1 VRKLF
6 CVFDID
12 YSGKE
17 EQYMDSLK
25 KNMSTILL
33 VAGAVCL
40 LVAVV
45 IAIATIA
52 GWGNNVGFINVM
64 LMFAAV
70 LFLALGGLVMY
81 LAVITTTVTK
91 HFFLYD
97 KNTGKNIR
105 PSELTF
111 EMVNKRM
118 TLFMT
123 RMASSERQV
132 WSANIVGSNDQRFGK
147 NDVYRPLM
155 AYKMIYD
162 LTEHNSP
169 EYWQLFAKADVAIV
183 SSICD
188 ALSDNDD
195 AQLGATLVF
204 LREHHADNIEKISRF
219 FMDNRAYMQKQMLKY
234 VLAHVDG
241 MYME

>member
-1 VRKLF
+1 
-6 CVFDID
+6 
-12 YSGKE
+12 
-17 EQYMDSLK
+17 MDSLK

-70 LFLALGGLVMY
+70 LFLALGGLIMY

-118 TLFMT
+118 TYFMT

-132 WSANIVGSNDQRFGK
+132 WTANIVGSEDERFGK

-169 EYWQLFAKADVAIV
+169 DYWRLFAKADVAIV

-204 LREHHADNIEKISRF
+204 LREHHAENLDKIKNL
-219 FMDNRAYMQKQMLKY
+219 FMDNRDYMQKQMLAY
-234 VLAHVDG
+234 VRANVDS
-241 MYME
+241 MYIE

>member
-1 VRKLF
+1 
-6 CVFDID
+6 
-12 YSGKE
+12 
-17 EQYMDSLK
+17 MDSLK
-25 KNMSTILL
+25 KYLPTILL
-33 VAGAVCL
+33 VAGVVCL
-40 LVAVV
+40 LIAVV
-45 IAIATIA
+45 LTVLTLA
-52 GWGNNVGFINVM
+52 GWSTSQSTLINVM
-64 LMFAAV
+64 LLLAAV

-81 LAVITTTVTK
+81 LAMISTTVTK

-97 KNTGKNIR
+97 KNTGRNIK
-105 PSELTF
+105 PGELTF
-111 EMVNKRM
+111 DVVNKRM
-118 TLFMT
+118 SYFMS

-132 WSANIVGSNDQRFGK
+132 WSANIVGSEDVRFGK

-169 EYWQLFAKADVAIV
+169 EYWRLFANADAAVV

-188 ALSDNDD
+188 ALNDNGD

-204 LREHHADNIEKISRF
+204 LREHHADNLDKISRF

-234 VLAHVDG
+234 VQAHVDS

>member
-1 VRKLF
+1 
-6 CVFDID
+6 
-12 YSGKE
+12 
-17 EQYMDSLK
+17 MDSLK
-25 KNMSTILL
+25 KYMPTILL
-33 VAGAVCL
+33 VAGVVCL

-45 IAIATIA
+45 ITIATIS
-52 GWGNNVGFINVM
+52 GWSGTPGLINVL

-81 LAVITTTVTK
+81 LAVITTSVTK

-97 KNTGKNIR
+97 KNLGKNIR
-105 PSELTF
+105 ASDLTF
-111 EMVNKRM
+111 ETVNKRM
-118 TLFMT
+118 TYFMS

-132 WSANIVGSNDQRFGK
+132 WSANIVGSDNERFGK
-147 NDVYRPLM
+147 DDVYRPLM

-169 EYWQLFAKADVAIV
+169 EYWSLFTKADVAII

-204 LREHHADNIEKISRF
+204 LREHHADNIDKISRF
-219 FMDNRAYMQKQMLKY
+219 FMDNRAYMQKQMLRY
-234 VLAHVDG
+234 VQAHVDSL
-241 MYME
+241 YME

>member
-1 VRKLF
+1 M
-6 CVFDID
+6 
-12 YSGKE
+12 E
-17 EQYMDSLK
+17 SLK
-25 KNMSTILL
+25 KYLPTILL
-33 VAGAVCL
+33 VAGVVCL

-45 IAIATIA
+45 ITVCAFA
-52 GWGNNVGFINVM
+52 GASEGLIKVM
-64 LMFAAV
+64 LVIAAV

-81 LAVITTTVTK
+81 LAMLTTTVTK

-97 KNTGKNIR
+97 KTSGKNIR
-105 PSELTF
+105 ISELTF
-111 EMVNKRM
+111 DMVNKRM
-118 TLFMT
+118 SYFMS

-132 WSANIVGSNDQRFGK
+132 WSANIVGSEDVRFGK

-162 LTEHNSP
+162 MTEHNSP
-169 EYWQLFAKADVAIV
+169 EYWSLFARADVAIV

-204 LREHHADNIEKISRF
+204 LREHHAANIEKISRF

-234 VLAHVDG
+234 VQAHVDSL
-241 MYME
+241 YME

>member
-1 VRKLF
+1 MET
-6 CVFDID
+6 I
-12 YSGKE
+12 
-17 EQYMDSLK
+17 K
-25 KNMSTILL
+25 KYLPTILL

-40 LVAVV
+40 LIAVV
-45 IAIATIA
+45 VTVVTFAN
-52 GWGNNVGFINVM
+52 WGETPFMSVM
-64 LMFAAV
+64 WLLAALLFA
-70 LFLALGGLVMY
+70 ALGGLVIY
-81 LAVITTTVTK
+81 LAMISATVTR

-97 KNTGKNIR
+97 KNLGKNIK

-111 EMVNKRM
+111 EIVNKRM
-118 TLFMT
+118 TYFMT
-123 RMASSERQV
+123 RMATSERQV
-132 WSANIVGSNDQRFGK
+132 WTANIVGSEDERFGK

-169 EYWQLFAKADVAIV
+169 EYWKLFAKADVAIV

-204 LREHHADNIEKISRF
+204 LREHHAQNIDKISNF
-219 FMDNRAYMQKQMLKY
+219 FMDNRAYMQKQMVNY
-234 VLAHVDG
+234 VRANVDS

>member
-1 VRKLF
+1 M
-6 CVFDID
+6 
-12 YSGKE
+12 E
-17 EQYMDSLK
+17 NLK
-25 KNMSTILL
+25 KYLSTILL

-40 LVAVV
+40 LIAVV
-45 IAIATIA
+45 IAVVTFA
-52 GWGNNVGFINVM
+52 GWGNNAVLINV
-64 LMFAAV
+64 LLLIAAV
-70 LFLALGGLVMY
+70 LFVVLGSLVMY
-81 LAVITTTVTK
+81 LAMISATVTR

-97 KNTGKNIR
+97 KNQGKNIK

-111 EMVNKRM
+111 DIVNKRM
-118 TLFMT
+118 TYFMT

-132 WSANIVGSNDQRFGK
+132 WNANIVGSEDERFGK

-169 EYWQLFAKADVAIV
+169 EYWKLFSRADVAIV

-204 LREHHADNIEKISRF
+204 LREHHAENLDKISHF
-219 FMDNRAYMQKQMLKY
+219 FMDNRAYMQKQMLRY
-234 VLAHVDG
+234 VQAHVDS

>member
-1 VRKLF
+1 MRFAFLP
-6 CVFDID
+6 
-12 YSGKE
+12 
-17 EQYMDSLK
+17 
-25 KNMSTILL
+25 TILL

-40 LVAVV
+40 LIAVV
-45 IAIATIA
+45 IAVVTFT
-52 GWGNNVGFINVM
+52 GWSADSSILINVM
-64 LMFAAV
+64 SLLAAV
-70 LFLALGGLVMY
+70 LFLILGGLVMY
-81 LAVITTTVTK
+81 LAMLTTTVTK

-97 KNTGKNIR
+97 KNTGRNIK
-105 PSELTF
+105 PGELTF
-111 EMVNKRM
+111 EVVNKRM
-118 TLFMT
+118 TYFMS
-123 RMASSERQV
+123 RMASSERQI
-132 WSANIVGSNDQRFGK
+132 WSANIVGSEDARFGK

-162 LTEHNSP
+162 LTVHNSP
-169 EYWQLFAKADVAIV
+169 EYWRLFTTADVAII

-219 FMDNRAYMQKQMLKY
+219 FMDNRAYIQKQMLKY
-234 VLAHVDG
+234 VQAHVDS

>member
-1 VRKLF
+1 
-6 CVFDID
+6 
-12 YSGKE
+12 
-17 EQYMDSLK
+17 MDSLK
-25 KNMSTILL
+25 KYLPTILL
-33 VAGAVCL
+33 VAGVVCL
-40 LVAVV
+40 LIAVV
-45 IAIATIA
+45 ITVFAFA
-52 GWGNNVGFINVM
+52 GASVGLIKVM
-64 LMFAAV
+64 LVLAAV

-81 LAVITTTVTK
+81 LAMLTTTVTK

-97 KNTGKNIR
+97 KNTGRNIK
-105 PSELTF
+105 PGELTF
-111 EMVNKRM
+111 ETVNKRM
-118 TLFMT
+118 TYFMS

-132 WSANIVGSNDQRFGK
+132 WSANLVGSEDTRFGK

-162 LTEHNSP
+162 LTVHNSP
-169 EYWQLFAKADVAIV
+169 EYWRLFTTADVAII

-219 FMDNRAYMQKQMLKY
+219 FMDNRAYIQKQMLKY
-234 VLAHVDG
+234 VQAHVDS

>member
-1 VRKLF
+1 M
-6 CVFDID
+6 
-12 YSGKE
+12 E
-17 EQYMDSLK
+17 SLK
-25 KNMSTILL
+25 KYLPTVLL
-33 VAGAVCL
+33 VAGIVCL
-40 LVAVV
+40 LIAVV
-45 IAIATIA
+45 IAIFAFTSPDGI
-52 GWGNNVGFINVM
+52 GFEQV
-64 LMFAAV
+64 LWLVAAV

-81 LAVITTTVTK
+81 LAVISTTVTK

-105 PSELTF
+105 PSDLTF
-111 EMVNKRM
+111 DIVNKRM
-118 TLFMT
+118 TGFMSRIAT
-123 RMASSERQV
+123 SERQA
-132 WSANIVGSNDQRFGK
+132 WSANIVGSNDERFGK

-169 EYWQLFAKADVAIV
+169 EYWNLFAKADPAVV

-188 ALSDNDD
+188 ALGENDD

-219 FMDNRAYMQKQMLKY
+219 FMDNRAYMQKQMLRY
-234 VLAHVDG
+234 VQAHVDS

>member
-1 VRKLF
+1 M
-6 CVFDID
+6 
-12 YSGKE
+12 E
-17 EQYMDSLK
+17 SLK
-25 KNMSTILL
+25 KYLPTVLL
-33 VAGAVCL
+33 IAGIICL
-40 LVAVV
+40 LIAVV
-45 IAIATIA
+45 ITVFAFTAP
-52 GWGNNVGFINVM
+52 NGFGFEQV
-64 LMFAAV
+64 LWLLAAV
-70 LFLALGGLVMY
+70 LFLALGGLVIY
-81 LAVITTTVTK
+81 LAVISTTVTK

-105 PSELTF
+105 PADLTF
-111 EMVNKRM
+111 DIVNRRM
-118 TLFMT
+118 TGFMSRIAT
-123 RMASSERQV
+123 SERQA
-132 WSANIVGSNDQRFGK
+132 WSANIVGSNDERFGK

-169 EYWQLFAKADVAIV
+169 EYWMLFSKADPAVV

-204 LREHHADNIEKISRF
+204 LREHHADNIEKIGRF

-234 VLAHVDG
+234 VQAHVDS

>member
-1 VRKLF
+1 M
-6 CVFDID
+6 
-12 YSGKE
+12 E
-17 EQYMDSLK
+17 NLK
-25 KNMSTILL
+25 KNLSTILL
-33 VAGAVCL
+33 VTGAVCL
-40 LVAVV
+40 LIAVVVAVV
-45 IAIATIA
+45 TFA
-52 GWGNNVGFINVM
+52 GWSNNIGFINV
-64 LMFAAV
+64 LLLFAAL
-70 LFLALGGLVMY
+70 LFAVLGGLVMY
-81 LAVITTTVTK
+81 LAMICATVTR

-97 KNTGKNIR
+97 KAQGKNIK

-118 TLFMT
+118 THFMA

-132 WSANIVGSNDQRFGK
+132 WSVNLVGSDDERFGK
-147 NDVYRPLM
+147 NNVYRPLM

-169 EYWQLFAKADVAIV
+169 DYWKLFAKADAAIV

-188 ALSDNDD
+188 ALTENGD

-204 LREHHADNIEKISRF
+204 LREHHADNIDKISHF
-219 FMDNRAYMQKQMLKY
+219 FMDNRAYMQKQMVKY
-234 VLAHVDG
+234 VLTHVDS

>member
-1 VRKLF
+1 MET
-6 CVFDID
+6 I
-12 YSGKE
+12 
-17 EQYMDSLK
+17 K
-25 KNMSTILL
+25 KYLPTILL

-40 LVAVV
+40 LIAVV
-45 IAIATIA
+45 IAVVTFAN
-52 GWGNNVGFINVM
+52 WGEAQAIMSV
-64 LMFAAV
+64 LWLFAAI
-70 LFLALGGLVMY
+70 LFAALGALVIY
-81 LAVITTTVTK
+81 LAMISATVTR

-97 KNTGKNIR
+97 KNQGKNIK

-111 EMVNKRM
+111 EIVNKRM
-118 TLFMT
+118 TYFMT

-132 WSANIVGSNDQRFGK
+132 WTANIIGSDDDRFGK

-169 EYWQLFAKADVAIV
+169 EFWKLFAKADVAIV

-204 LREHHADNIEKISRF
+204 LREHHADNLDKIKNF
-219 FMDNRAYMQKQMLKY
+219 FMDNRAYMQKQMVSY
-234 VLAHVDG
+234 VRANVDS

>member
-1 VRKLF
+1 
-6 CVFDID
+6 
-12 YSGKE
+12 
-17 EQYMDSLK
+17 MDSMK
-25 KNMSTILL
+25 KYLPTILL
-33 VAGAVCL
+33 IAGVVCL
-40 LVAVV
+40 LIAVV
-45 IAIATIA
+45 IAVFAFA
-52 GWGNNVGFINVM
+52 GNVETVLIKVM
-64 LMFAAV
+64 MIIAAV
-70 LFLALGGLVMY
+70 LFVVLGGLVMY
-81 LAVITTTVTK
+81 LAMITTSVTK

-97 KNTGKNIR
+97 KNTGKNVR

-111 EMVNKRM
+111 DTVNKRM
-118 TLFMT
+118 TFFMT

-132 WSANIVGSNDQRFGK
+132 WSANIVGSNDERFGK
-147 NDVYRPLM
+147 NNVYRPLM

-169 EYWQLFAKADVAIV
+169 EYWALFAKADVAII

-219 FMDNRAYMQKQMLKY
+219 FQNILS
-234 VLAHVDG
+234 
-241 MYME
+241 

>member
-1 VRKLF
+1 
-6 CVFDID
+6 
-12 YSGKE
+12 
-17 EQYMDSLK
+17 MDSLK
-25 KNMSTILL
+25 KYMPTVLL
-33 VAGAVCL
+33 VAGVVCL
-40 LVAVV
+40 LIAVV
-45 IAIATIA
+45 ITVATVA
-52 GWGNNVGFINVM
+52 GWSNNVGLINVM
-64 LMFAAV
+64 LMIAAV

-81 LAVITTTVTK
+81 LAAISTTVTK

-97 KNTGKNIR
+97 KNTGKNVR

-111 EMVNKRM
+111 DTVNKRM
-118 TLFMT
+118 TYFMS

-132 WSANIVGSNDQRFGK
+132 WSANIVGSEDERFGR

-169 EYWQLFAKADVAIV
+169 EYWRLFAKADVAII

-204 LREHHADNIEKISRF
+204 LRERHADNLDKISRF
-219 FMDNRAYMQKQMLKY
+219 FMDNRAYMQKQMLRY
-234 VLAHVDG
+234 VQAHVDS

>member
-1 VRKLF
+1 M
-6 CVFDID
+6 
-12 YSGKE
+12 E
-17 EQYMDSLK
+17 SLK
-25 KNMSTILL
+25 KNLSTILL
-33 VAGAVCL
+33 VAGVVCL
-40 LVAVV
+40 LIAVV
-45 IAIATIA
+45 IAVLAFA
-52 GWGNNVGFINVM
+52 GTFEGAGSGLIKVM
-64 LMFAAV
+64 LIIAAV

-81 LAVITTTVTK
+81 LAMITTTVTR

-97 KNTGKNIR
+97 KTTGKNIR

-111 EMVNKRM
+111 ETVNKRM
-118 TLFMT
+118 TGFMS
-123 RMASSERQV
+123 RIANSERQA
-132 WSANIVGSNDQRFGK
+132 WSANIVGSVDERFGK
-147 NDVYRPLM
+147 DDVYRPLM

-169 EYWQLFAKADVAIV
+169 EYWRLFSKADPAII

-234 VLAHVDG
+234 VLAHVDS

>member
-1 VRKLF
+1 
-6 CVFDID
+6 
-12 YSGKE
+12 
-17 EQYMDSLK
+17 MDSLK
-25 KNMSTILL
+25 KYLPTILL

-40 LVAVV
+40 LIAVV
-45 IAIATIA
+45 IAVVTFT
-52 GWGNNVGFINVM
+52 GWSADSGILINVM
-64 LMFAAV
+64 SLLAAV
-70 LFLALGGLVMY
+70 LFLILGGLVMY
-81 LAVITTTVTK
+81 LAMLTTTVTK

-97 KNTGKNIR
+97 KNTGRNIK
-105 PSELTF
+105 PGELTF
-111 EMVNKRM
+111 EVVNKRM
-118 TLFMT
+118 TYFMS

-132 WSANIVGSNDQRFGK
+132 WSANIVGSEDARFGK

-162 LTEHNSP
+162 LTVHNSP
-169 EYWQLFAKADVAIV
+169 EYWRLFTTADVAII

-219 FMDNRAYMQKQMLKY
+219 FMDNRAYIQKQMLKY
-234 VLAHVDG
+234 VQAHVDS

>member
-1 VRKLF
+1 METIK
-6 CVFDID
+6 
-12 YSGKE
+12 K
-17 EQYMDSLK
+17 YMP
-25 KNMSTILL
+25 TILL
-33 VAGAVCL
+33 VAGALSL
-40 LVAVV
+40 LIAVV
-45 IAIATIA
+45 ITVATVA
-52 GWGNNVGFINVM
+52 GWENNVVLINVM
-64 LMFAAV
+64 LIIAAI
-70 LFLALGGLVMY
+70 LFVALGGLVMY
-81 LAVITTTVTK
+81 LAVISATVTR

-97 KNTGKNIR
+97 KNQGKNIK

-118 TLFMT
+118 TYFMT

-132 WSANIVGSNDQRFGK
+132 WSANIVGSEDERFGK

-169 EYWQLFAKADVAIV
+169 EYWQLFAKADVAII

-204 LREHHADNIEKISRF
+204 LREHHAGNVDKIKNF
-219 FMDNRAYMQKQMLKY
+219 FMDNRAYLQKQMVGY
-234 VLAHVDG
+234 VRANVDS

>member
-1 VRKLF
+1 MET
-6 CVFDID
+6 I
-12 YSGKE
+12 
-17 EQYMDSLK
+17 K
-25 KNMSTILL
+25 KYLPTILL

-40 LVAVV
+40 LIAVV
-45 IAIATIA
+45 VTVVTFAN
-52 GWGNNVGFINVM
+52 WGETPFMSVM
-64 LMFAAV
+64 WLLAALLFA
-70 LFLALGGLVMY
+70 ALGGLVIY
-81 LAVITTTVTK
+81 LAMISATVTR

-97 KNTGKNIR
+97 KNLGKNIK

-111 EMVNKRM
+111 EIVNKRM
-118 TLFMT
+118 TYFMT

-132 WSANIVGSNDQRFGK
+132 WTANIVGSEDERFGK

-169 EYWQLFAKADVAIV
+169 EYWKLFAKADVAIV

-204 LREHHADNIEKISRF
+204 LREHHAQNIDKISNF
-219 FMDNRAYMQKQMLKY
+219 FMDNRAYMQKQMVNY
-234 VLAHVDG
+234 VRANVDS

>member
-1 VRKLF
+1 
-6 CVFDID
+6 
-12 YSGKE
+12 
-17 EQYMDSLK
+17 MDSLK
-25 KNMSTILL
+25 KYLPTILL

-40 LVAVV
+40 LIAVV
-45 IAIATIA
+45 IAVATLA
-52 GWGNNVGFINVM
+52 GWSNNVGFVNVM
-64 LMFAAV
+64 LLFSAV
-70 LFLALGGLVMY
+70 LFLALGGLVLY
-81 LAVITTTVTK
+81 LAMITTTVTK

-97 KNTGKNIR
+97 KSTGRNIR
-105 PSELTF
+105 PGELTF
-111 EMVNKRM
+111 ETVNKRM
-118 TLFMT
+118 SFFMS

-132 WSANIVGSNDQRFGK
+132 WSVNIVGSEDARFGK

-169 EYWQLFAKADVAIV
+169 EYWRLFATADSSVV

-188 ALSDNDD
+188 ALNENDD

-204 LREHHADNIEKISRF
+204 LREHHADNLDKISRF
-219 FMDNRAYMQKQMLKY
+219 FMDNRAYMQKQMLRY
-234 VLAHVDG
+234 VQAHVDS

>member
-1 VRKLF
+1 
-6 CVFDID
+6 
-12 YSGKE
+12 
-17 EQYMDSLK
+17 MDSLK
-25 KNMSTILL
+25 KYLPTILL

-40 LVAVV
+40 LIAVV
-45 IAIATIA
+45 IAVATFA
-52 GWGNNVGFINVM
+52 GWSNNVGFVNVM
-64 LMFAAV
+64 LLLSAV

-81 LAVITTTVTK
+81 LAMITTTVTK

-97 KNTGKNIR
+97 KSTGRNIR
-105 PSELTF
+105 PGELTF
-111 EMVNKRM
+111 ETVNKRM
-118 TLFMT
+118 SFFMS

-132 WSANIVGSNDQRFGK
+132 WSVNIVGSEDARFGK

-169 EYWQLFAKADVAIV
+169 EYWRLFATADSSVV

-188 ALSDNDD
+188 ALNENDD

-204 LREHHADNIEKISRF
+204 LREHHADNLDKISRF
-219 FMDNRAYMQKQMLKY
+219 FMDNRAYMQKQMLRY
-234 VLAHVDG
+234 VQAHVDS

>member
-1 VRKLF
+1 M
-6 CVFDID
+6 
-12 YSGKE
+12 E
-17 EQYMDSLK
+17 ALK
-25 KNMSTILL
+25 KNLPTVLL
-33 VAGAVCL
+33 IVGVICL
-40 LVAVV
+40 LIAVV
-45 IAIATIA
+45 MTVATIV
-52 GWGNNVGFINVM
+52 GWGNSVALINV
-64 LMFAAV
+64 LLLFAAV
-70 LFLALGGLVMY
+70 LFLVLGGLVMY
-81 LAVITTTVTK
+81 LAMISVTVTR

-105 PSELTF
+105 TSELTF
-111 EMVNKRM
+111 DIVNKRM
-118 TLFMT
+118 TYFMSKIAT
-123 RMASSERQV
+123 SERHA
-132 WSANIVGSNDQRFGK
+132 WSANIVGSEDERFGK
-147 NDVYRPLM
+147 DDVYRPLM

-162 LTEHNSP
+162 LTEHNDP
-169 EYWQLFAKADVAIV
+169 DHWCWFAEADAAII

-234 VLAHVDG
+234 VQAHVDS

>member
-1 VRKLF
+1 M
-6 CVFDID
+6 
-12 YSGKE
+12 E
-17 EQYMDSLK
+17 SLK
-25 KNMSTILL
+25 KYLPTILL
-33 VAGAVCL
+33 VAGVVCL

-45 IAIATIA
+45 ITVCAFA
-52 GWGNNVGFINVM
+52 GASEGLIKVM
-64 LMFAAV
+64 LVIAAV

-81 LAVITTTVTK
+81 LAMLTTTVTK

-97 KNTGKNIR
+97 KTSGKNIR
-105 PSELTF
+105 ISELTF
-111 EMVNKRM
+111 DMVNKRM
-118 TLFMT
+118 SYFMS

-132 WSANIVGSNDQRFGK
+132 WSANIVGSEDVRFGK

-169 EYWQLFAKADVAIV
+169 EYWSLFARADVAIV

-204 LREHHADNIEKISRF
+204 LREHHAANIEKISRF

-234 VLAHVDG
+234 VQAHVDSL
-241 MYME
+241 YME

>member
-1 VRKLF
+1 
-6 CVFDID
+6 
-12 YSGKE
+12 
-17 EQYMDSLK
+17 MDSLK
-25 KNMSTILL
+25 KYLPTILL
-33 VAGAVCL
+33 VAGVVCL
-40 LVAVV
+40 LIAVV
-45 IAIATIA
+45 LTVLTLA
-52 GWGNNVGFINVM
+52 GWSTSQSTLINVM
-64 LMFAAV
+64 LLLAAV

-81 LAVITTTVTK
+81 LAMISTTVTK

-97 KNTGKNIR
+97 KNTGRNIK
-105 PSELTF
+105 PGELTF
-111 EMVNKRM
+111 DVVNKRM
-118 TLFMT
+118 SYFMS

-132 WSANIVGSNDQRFGK
+132 WSANIVGSEDVRFGK

-169 EYWQLFAKADVAIV
+169 EYWRLFANADAAVV

-188 ALSDNDD
+188 ALNDNGD

-204 LREHHADNIEKISRF
+204 LREHHADNLDKISRF
-219 FMDNRAYMQKQMLKY
+219 FMDNRAYMQKQMLRY
-234 VLAHVDG
+234 VQAHVDS

>member
-1 VRKLF
+1 
-6 CVFDID
+6 
-12 YSGKE
+12 
-17 EQYMDSLK
+17 MDFLK
-25 KNMSTILL
+25 MYLPTILL

-40 LVAVV
+40 VIAVV
-45 IAIATIA
+45 ITVATFA
-52 GWGNNVGFINVM
+52 TWSSNGLDVLVNVLLLI
-64 LMFAAV
+64 AAV
-70 LFLALGGLVMY
+70 LFVALGGLLLY
-81 LAVITTTVTK
+81 LAMISATVTR

-97 KNTGKNIR
+97 KNLGKNIK

-111 EMVNKRM
+111 ETVNKRM
-118 TLFMT
+118 TYFMT
-123 RMASSERQV
+123 RMASTERQV
-132 WSANIVGSNDQRFGK
+132 WSANIVGSDDERFGK

-169 EYWQLFAKADVAIV
+169 EYWKIFATADLAII

-195 AQLGATLVF
+195 AQLGTTLVY
-204 LREHHADNIEKISRF
+204 LRERHADNLDKISQF
-219 FMDNRAYMQKQMLKY
+219 FMDNRAYMQKQMVRY
-234 VLAHVDG
+234 VQANVES

>member
-1 VRKLF
+1 MET
-6 CVFDID
+6 I
-12 YSGKE
+12 
-17 EQYMDSLK
+17 K
-25 KNMSTILL
+25 KYLPTILL

-45 IAIATIA
+45 ITVVTFAK
-52 GWGNNVGFINVM
+52 WGDTPFMSV
-64 LMFAAV
+64 LWLLAAV
-70 LFLALGGLVMY
+70 LFLVLGGLVIY
-81 LAVITTTVTK
+81 LAMISATVTR

-97 KNTGKNIR
+97 KNLGKNIK

-111 EMVNKRM
+111 EIVNKRM
-118 TLFMT
+118 TYFMT

-132 WSANIVGSNDQRFGK
+132 WTANIVGSEDERFGK

-169 EYWQLFAKADVAIV
+169 EYWKLFAKADVAIV

-204 LREHHADNIEKISRF
+204 LREHHAENIDKIKNF
-219 FMDNRAYMQKQMLKY
+219 FMDNRAYMQKQMVSY
-234 VLAHVDG
+234 VRANVDS

>member
-1 VRKLF
+1 
-6 CVFDID
+6 
-12 YSGKE
+12 
-17 EQYMDSLK
+17 MDSLK
-25 KNMSTILL
+25 KYLPTILL
-33 VAGAVCL
+33 VAGVVCL

-45 IAIATIA
+45 ITVYAFA
-52 GWGNNVGFINVM
+52 GASVGLIKVM
-64 LMFAAV
+64 LVIAAV

-81 LAVITTTVTK
+81 LAMLTTTVTK

-97 KNTGKNIR
+97 KNTGRNIK
-105 PSELTF
+105 PGELTF
-111 EMVNKRM
+111 ETVNKRM
-118 TLFMT
+118 TYFMS

-132 WSANIVGSNDQRFGK
+132 WSANLVGSEDTRFGK

-162 LTEHNSP
+162 LTVHNSP
-169 EYWQLFAKADVAIV
+169 EYWRLFTTADVAII

-219 FMDNRAYMQKQMLKY
+219 FMDNRAYIQKQMLKY
-234 VLAHVDG
+234 VQAHVDS

>member
-1 VRKLF
+1 
-6 CVFDID
+6 
-12 YSGKE
+12 
-17 EQYMDSLK
+17 MDSLK
-25 KNMSTILL
+25 KNLSTILL
-33 VAGAVCL
+33 VAGVVCL
-40 LVAVV
+40 LIAVV
-45 IAIATIA
+45 IAVATIT
-52 GWGNNVGFINVM
+52 GWSNNVGLINVM
-64 LMFAAV
+64 LMIAAA

-81 LAVITTTVTK
+81 LAVISATVTK

-97 KNTGKNIR
+97 KNSGKNLR

-111 EMVNKRM
+111 DMVNKRM
-118 TLFMT
+118 TYFMT
-123 RMASSERQV
+123 RMASSERQA
-132 WSANIVGSNDQRFGK
+132 WSANIVGSEDERFGK

-169 EYWQLFAKADVAIV
+169 DYWRLFAKADVAVI

-188 ALSDNDD
+188 ALTENGD

-204 LREHHADNIEKISRF
+204 LREHHADNIDKISRF

-234 VLAHVDG
+234 VQAHVDSL
-241 MYME
+241 YME